1 MNKPRILIVDD
12 VTSNIHLLSN
22 MLKDEYSIIVA
33 KNGTKALELCS
44 KDQKPDLILLDIV
57 MPEMDGFEVCKKLKE
72 NQETQHIPIVFVS
85 SLNEISEQE
94 LAIEAGGE
102 DYIFKPVSKT
112 ILFHKIELL
121 LGRKNIQNTQNI
133 KQFQKVDTAMHRKG
147 KILIVD
153 DTPENLQVAIEILK
167 ADYSVVV
174 AKSGIKALE
183 IIQDSP
189 DIDLILLDVIMPE
202 MNGFEVCRKIK
213 SNDAFSHIPVVFVTI
228 LENEK
233 DIIEG
238 FNLGATD
245 YVVKPFEPEI
255 LKVRVKNHIDLKLHQ
270 DELKENIKQKE
281 LLLLKQSKLA
291 TLGEMFES
299 ITHQWKQ
306 PLSVISM
313 SNANIRV
320 ESELDTLTSQKLE
333 QFLNDIDNS
342 TTHLS
347 ETIDVFRDFL
357 QDDIK
362 KQYVNLNKLIQ
373 QTLKLMESKIN
384 NRAIQVTTDIQ
395 DIEICLRKNDL
406 VQALMNIISNAIDA
420 LEKITGDKYIN
431 IQASLENNKIYI
443 TICDSAGGIPQELQ
457 EKIFDKYFTTKDDK
471 KGSGLG
477 LYITKN
483 IIEQNLHGSISV
495 RNKDNG
501 VCFEIIC
508 QNSDKV

>member
-357 QDDIK
+357 EEDIK
-362 KQYVNLNKLIQ
+362 NQYLNLKELINKTIRL
-373 QTLKLMESKIN
+373 LESKIK
-384 NRAIQVTTDIQ
+384 NRTIEVKCDLE
-395 DIEICLRKNDL
+395 DIEVCTRKNDL
-406 VQALMNIISNAIDA
+406 VQVLMNLLSNSINA
-420 LEKITGDKYIN
+420 LEKIETHRYIH
-431 IQASLENNKIYI
+431 ISASVHND
-443 TICDSAGGIPQELQ
+443 TVTVSVCDNAGGIPHEYQN
-457 EKIFDKYFTTKDDK
+457 KIFDKYFTTKKDK
-471 KGSGLG
+471 KGSGIG
-477 LYITKN
+477 LYIVKTIVEKN
-483 IIEQNLHGSISV
+483 LKGNVSNHNTEDGTCFKIS
-495 RNKDNG
+495 
-501 VCFEIIC
+501 F
-508 QNSDKV
+508 QNSKSV